1 MNTKYLQQRINY
13 DVANKGSEGMRG
25 AVRCGAVHTYKGDV
39 RILVIVAERYERIT
53 GPQFAIQIGNLYR
66 KRISLPNVGKSNH
79 VCCSVPV
86 ITMSHRNEHM
96 SAQSVKR

>member
-1 MNTKYLQQRINY
+1 MLQTKE
-13 DVANKGSEGMRG
+13 AKEGV
-25 AVRCGAVHTYKGDV
+25 VRCGAVHTYKGDV

-66 KRISLPNVGKSNH
+66 KRISLPNVGKSHH
-79 VCCSVPV
+79 VCCSVPF
-86 ITMSHRNEHM
+86 ITMSHRNVHM